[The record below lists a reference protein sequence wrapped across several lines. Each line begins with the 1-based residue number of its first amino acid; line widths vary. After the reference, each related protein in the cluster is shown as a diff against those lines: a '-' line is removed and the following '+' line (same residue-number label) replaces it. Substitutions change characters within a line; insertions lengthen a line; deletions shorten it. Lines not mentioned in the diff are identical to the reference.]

1 VRSPLA
7 SRRSKQNGVPSG
19 LAGRSG
25 RLTRTAARLLLTA
38 LAILLFATFVSTRPW
53 NAFSLNSDGQL
64 VLQVPGVGKSL
75 GIPFIIVWIAPIA
88 AFILLLATRRTGRAL
103 LLRIWQSRAHAVV
116 AAIVVLG
123 FLFTLWPLKS
133 SGRWMIAQLAL
144 GSTATVLLLAAGS
157 SIPARGLSF
166 LRPVGRFIMRG
177 LNPAFFLLLSSG
189 VMLALTNLIS
199 WLVFRHIPHVQDSVG
214 QVFQGR
220 IFASGRITLP
230 VRFDDYFSG
239 YLQIINDGA
248 RMYSQYPFGHSLLL
262 ALGTLIHAEWLIN
275 PLLGSAEIV
284 VLYLLGRELYDERT
298 GRIAALLGLASPFL
312 LFMSAEYMNHASG
325 LLFLSLFLL
334 FFFRTIRPL
343 RGSQARSSL
352 ADPLLSGLSLA
363 MALNIRPLTALAVS
377 LPVAGYS
384 ICLLAKSRWKT
395 LPAFAALLVPVL
407 LGLGVYGLYN
417 YLTTGSPLLSGYEAY
432 GRLQYG
438 HTGWGLGFGARG
450 FEELGV
456 FTPLRGLVQTGN
468 NLNSLNLYLFFQ
480 SPVPGLFLVL
490 LLFLTF
496 TRNPTDWVLLASF
509 VSLPILYFFYWYQ
522 DLCFGPRFLYEG
534 VAPILLLSARGL
546 VEFPRFAGRAAGAD
560 AETRTRNAVALAVGL
575 ALVATGAV
583 GFPRLL
589 KLYGNRYWGVDDRL
603 HAKVIDR
610 NIGNAII
617 FVGSKPSEPS
627 DYYGAAFL
635 HNALNFE
642 GPVIYLRNQG
652 VADYTVMRQFPGR
665 AYYYAD
671 LDTLF
676 PITRVDFLPRL
687 PLIQDLEQTA
697 RFVMQKGTSGYRF
710 ILLPYREVGTFVDA
724 GTTPCRTFRD
734 VSYDI
739 LRGRSKPSDFLPTL
753 AVFMPADP
761 CKYLPLFEP
770 MRGRRDYAGDG
781 FHFTPLFSAGNG
793 SFVVYDV
800 R

>member
-1 VRSPLA
+1 M
-7 SRRSKQNGVPSG
+7 
-19 LAGRSG
+19 
-25 RLTRTAARLLLTA
+25 
-38 LAILLFATFVSTRPW
+38 
-53 NAFSLNSDGQL
+53 
-64 VLQVPGVGKSL
+64 LQVPCTGKSL
-75 GIPFIIVWIAPIA
+75 GILFIIVWLAPIA
-88 AFILLLATRRTGRAL
+88 AFILLLVSRRAGRTL
-103 LLRIWQSRAHAVV
+103 LLHIWQSHAHVLM

-123 FLFTLWPLKS
+123 FLFTLFPQKP

-157 SIPARGLSF
+157 SILERGLSF
-166 LRPVGRFIMRG
+166 LRPAWRFMMRG
-177 LNPAFFLLLSSG
+177 LNPTFFLLLSSG
-189 VMLALTNLIS
+189 VVLALTNLIS
-199 WLVFRHIPHVQDSVG
+199 WLVFQHIPHVQDSVG

-230 VRFDDYFSG
+230 VRFDDFFSG
-239 YLQIINDGA
+239 YPQIINDGS

-343 RGSQARSSL
+343 RDSQARSSL

-363 MALNIRPLTALAVS
+363 MALNIRPLSALAVS

-384 ICLLAKSRWKT
+384 IYLLVKSRWRT

-407 LGLGVYGLYN
+407 LGLGAYGLYN

-438 HTGWGLGFGARG
+438 HPGWGLGFGARG
-450 FEELGV
+450 FEDMGV
-456 FTPLRGLVQTGN
+456 FTPLRGLVQTGS
-468 NLNSLNLYLFFQ
+468 NLNSLNLSLFFQ

-496 TRNPTDWVLLASF
+496 TRNPADWVLLAAF

-534 VAPILLLSARGL
+534 VAPILLLSARGF

-560 AETRTRNAVALAVGL
+560 AETGTRDAVAIAVGL
-575 ALVATGAV
+575 MLVATAAI
-583 GFPRLL
+583 GFPRSL
-589 KLYGNRYWGVDDRL
+589 KFYGNRYWGLDDRL
-603 HAKVIDR
+603 YAKVTDR
-610 NIGNAII
+610 SIGNAII
-617 FVGSKPSEPS
+617 FVGNIPSDPS
-627 DYYGAAFL
+627 DYYGAGFL

-642 GPVIYLRNQG
+642 GPVIYVRHQG
-652 VADYTVMRQFPGR
+652 VADYTIMRQFPGR

-676 PITRVDFLPRL
+676 PLTGVDFLPRL

-710 ILLPYREVGTFVDA
+710 VLLPYREVGTFVDA

-739 LRGRSKPSDFLPTL
+739 LRGRSKPSDLLPAL

-770 MRGRRDYAGDG
+770 MRGRRDYAVDG
-781 FHFTPLFSAGNG
+781 CRFTPLFSAGNG